1 VEQSSLFG
9 EASPPPKLKRPAAPR
24 AGLYRLFFA
33 LFPNEAAVQ
42 EMHALGTAAKG
53 QFGLA
58 GKLHAHN
65 RLHLTLDHL
74 GDFENKPHDIVKAAC
89 AAADEIQAS
98 VGSFP
103 VRLDRFLSFGRHA
116 ETRPVVLKDSDGGNP
131 ALRQFRSTLWDALAS
146 RGVPGGTRSS
156 FTPHVTLLYDPQVVP
171 EQPVQTITWP
181 AADFVLLHSAMR
193 ETRYEVLGRWP
204 L

>member
-1 VEQSSLFG
+1 
-9 EASPPPKLKRPAAPR
+9 
-24 AGLYRLFFA
+24 LFFA

-42 EMHALGTAAKG
+42 EMHVLGTAVKA
-53 QFGLA
+53 QLGLA
-58 GKLHAHN
+58 GKLHAHD

-74 GDFENKPHDIVKAAC
+74 GDFETKPHDIVKAAC
-89 AAADEIQAS
+89 AAGDEIQAS
-98 VGSFP
+98 SGGFP
-103 VRLDRFLSFGRHA
+103 MQLDRLLSFGRYA

-146 RGVPGGTRSS
+146 QGVPGSPRSS
-156 FTPHVTLLYDPQVVP
+156 FTPHVTLLWDAQVVP
-171 EQPVQTITWP
+171 EQPVQTVTWP
-181 AADFVLLHSAMR
+181 AAEFVLLHSAMR